1 MSIYDDHAKRFLKDC
16 GIRITGKYKG
26 RYVPLWDKEPHSTW
40 EIVLRR
46 EDRQKGERHAIF
58 ITFYQSHADKYKT
71 PTAYDVLACLCKSD
85 CGAYRD
91 FCEDMGLPE
100 YDEETGNAIC
110 FPIACTRAH
119 VMNMRNLKPSS
130 PARVNGKSWK
140 RFIEP

>member
-1 MSIYDDHAKRFLKDC
+1 MSIYTEHAKRFLASC

-85 CGAYRD
+85 CGSYPD
-91 FCEDMGLPE
+91 FVKIWDCPSM
-100 YDEETGNAIC
+100 TRKRGNAIC

-119 VMNMRNLKPSS
+119 VTSTQNLKPSS
-130 PARVNGKSWK
+130 PVRVNGKSWK

>member
-58 ITFYQSHADKYKT
+58 ITFYQSHADQHKT

-85 CGAYRD
+85 CGSYQD
-91 FCEDMGLPE
+91 FCEDMGLPR
-100 YDEETGNAIC
+100 YDEETGGTQYA
-110 FPIACTRAH
+110 F
-119 VMNMRNLKPSS
+119 L
-130 PARVNGKSWK
+130 
-140 RFIEP
+140 